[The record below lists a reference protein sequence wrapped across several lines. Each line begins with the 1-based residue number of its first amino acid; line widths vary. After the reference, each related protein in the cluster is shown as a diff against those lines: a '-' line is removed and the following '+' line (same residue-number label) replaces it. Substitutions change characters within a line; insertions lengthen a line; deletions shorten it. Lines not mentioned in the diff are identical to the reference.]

1 MLCHRRLSTVTTN
14 VIDWKKFVKTT
25 HHTVLIT
32 GGTSGIGLAL
42 ARRFLR
48 EGNAVIVTGSNPQKA
63 EAVKYELP
71 MLTVGLADMRDRQAL
86 ETLVSHYPDINIL
99 INNAGIQYNYEFADA
114 AITPAQIATELDI
127 NLLSPLHL
135 TKLLLPRLL
144 SHPTAAIINVS
155 SGLGIV
161 PKQSAPVYCATKA
174 ALHSFTK
181 TLRWQLEGT
190 SVRVFEIIPPIVD
203 TAMTQGR
210 GRGKISPEAL
220 VEEFWHDFCRDRYEM
235 RIGKTKL
242 LFVLQRLMPFLAER
256 IMRSGL

>member
-1 MLCHRRLSTVTTN
+1 M
-14 VIDWKKFVKTT
+14 KTA

-42 ARRFLR
+42 AKRFLM
-48 EGNAVIVTGSNPQKA
+48 EGNAVIVTGTNAHKA
-63 EAVKYELP
+63 EAVRDDLP
-71 MLTVGLADMRDRQAL
+71 ALNVELADMRDRQAL
-86 ETLVSHYPDINIL
+86 ENLVRRYPKVNIL
-99 INNAGIQYNYEFADA
+99 INNAGVQYNYNFADP
-114 AITPAQIATELDI
+114 AIAPEQIAAELDI

-135 TKLLLPRLL
+135 TKLFLPQLL

-161 PKQSAPVYCATKA
+161 PKQSAPVYCASKA

-181 TLRWQLEGT
+181 VLRWQLEGT

-220 VEEFWHDFCRDRYEM
+220 VEEFWRDFSNDRYEM

-242 LFVLQRLMPFLAER
+242 LFVLGRLIPSLAER
-256 IMRSGL
+256 IMRPGL